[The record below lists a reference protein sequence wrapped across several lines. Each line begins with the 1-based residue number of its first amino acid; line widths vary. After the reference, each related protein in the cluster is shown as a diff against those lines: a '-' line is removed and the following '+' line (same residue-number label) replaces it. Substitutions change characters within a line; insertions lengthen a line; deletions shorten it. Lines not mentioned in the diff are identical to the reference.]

1 MGRVTVDGITAARRD
16 HIRRAFQELKAMPRY
31 THAVL
36 LVLGPDALTVHIET
50 ELPQAALIEV
60 LGQSLAFV
68 RGQRG
73 RNASNDSKLIIAP

>member
-1 MGRVTVDGITAARRD
+1 MDVITAARRD

-50 ELPQAALIEV
+50 ELGPDALIEV

-73 RNASNDSKLIIAP
+73 RGAASDSKLLIAPR